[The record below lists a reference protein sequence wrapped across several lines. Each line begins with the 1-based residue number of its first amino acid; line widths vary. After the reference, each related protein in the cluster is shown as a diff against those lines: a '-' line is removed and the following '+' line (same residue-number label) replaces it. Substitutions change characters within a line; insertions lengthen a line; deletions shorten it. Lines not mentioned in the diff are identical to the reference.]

1 MDRFLGVAERERE
14 VAPDFVVELRMRVRS
29 ESTF

>member
-14 VAPDFVVELRMRVRS
+14 VGPDYVVELRMLS
-29 ESTF
+29 LIHI